1 MLRTCG
7 PTESSAMPVCILE
20 IGIYP
25 NDLMIISYALIDL
38 FTIIYI
44 VYIVIGI

>member
-1 MLRTCG
+1 
-7 PTESSAMPVCILE
+7 MPVCILE